1 MKMSSARGIP
11 VFLALVLLAGT
22 SAAQEPSP
30 TDRERDIAAFRS
42 AFLDRDIS
50 FGAEARAEAEARLSA
65 LAAAPD
71 LDDDAFEVGLAR
83 IVALADNGHSV
94 LIAGPRSGRNRRV
107 AIRLEPFGESFHV
120 LRARAEH
127 ADLLGAR
134 LVAIDGRPV
143 DAARDAARTL
153 FGGTPGLRDRS
164 VSVILESPSQLR
176 ALGISPD
183 AQTAAYTFRTND
195 GRLVERRLTAEDIGA
210 NRATVRRNFYPEMRA
225 EEEGWVTALPA
236 DSAPWSLRDP
246 SDPFR
251 WREEPAVDGIVVDMR
266 QMLDAA
272 DQPIAA
278 FLAEVEAAITATGP
292 RNLVLDLRMN
302 GGGDLTKARDFM
314 QGLPA
319 RVPGRIFVLTSP
331 WTFSASISSLGYLE
345 QAAPDRVIIVGEEV
359 GDRLMFFAEG
369 GPAILPASGIRLG
382 AATQR
387 HDYRDG
393 CRAFT
398 DCHHW
403 VVRFPIAVP
412 HLRPD
417 IEAPW
422 TIGDYLAGRD
432 PGMAAVMAAVGSE
445 EAGR

>member
-1 MKMSSARGIP
+1 MSLLRGFSA
-11 VFLALVLLAGT
+11 LLGLLLLPAA
-22 SAAQEPSP
+22 SFAQEPSP

-42 AFLDRDIS
+42 VFMERDIS
-50 FGAEARAEAEARLSA
+50 YGAEARAEAEARLAA
-65 LAAAPD
+65 LAAATD

-94 LIAGPRSGRNRRV
+94 LVAGPRSGRNRRIGV
-107 AIRLEPFGESFHV
+107 RLEPFGTSFHV

-134 LVAIDGRPV
+134 LVAVDGRPV
-143 DAARDAARTL
+143 DEARDAARTL
-153 FGGTPGLRDRS
+153 FGGTPSLRDRS

-176 ALGISPD
+176 VLGISPD
-183 AQTAAYTFRTND
+183 AQAADYTFQTVD
-195 GRLVERRLTAEDIGA
+195 GRLVERRLIAEDIGA
-210 NRATVRRNFYPEMRA
+210 NRGTVRRNFYPEMRS
-225 EEEGWVTALPA
+225 EEEGWVAALPVDA
-236 DSAPWSLRDP
+236 APWSLKDP

-251 WREEPAVDGIVVDMR
+251 WRQEPAIDGLVVDLR

-278 FLAEVEAAITATGP
+278 FLAEVEATIAATSP

-314 QGLPA
+314 KGLPA

-345 QAAPDRVIIVGEEV
+345 QAAPDRVTIVGEEV

-369 GPAILPASGIRLG
+369 PPAFLPASGIRLG

-387 HDYRDG
+387 HDYQDG

-412 HLRPD
+412 HLSPD

-422 TIGDYLAGRD
+422 TVEDYLAGRD
-432 PGMAAVMAAVGSE
+432 PGMAAVMTAVGSAG
-445 EAGR
+445 AGR

>member
-1 MKMSSARGIP
+1 MQMSPLRGLP
-11 VFLALVLLAGT
+11 VLLGLLLLAGA
-22 SAAQEPSP
+22 SAAQEPP
-30 TDRERDIAAFRS
+30 IDRDRDIAAFRS
-42 AFLDRDIS
+42 FFLERDIAY
-50 FGAEARAEAEARLSA
+50 GAEARAEAEARLIA
-65 LAAAPD
+65 LASAPD
-71 LDDDAFEVGLAR
+71 LDDDAFEVGLAQ

-94 LIAGPRSGRNRRV
+94 LVAGPRSGRNRRIAV
-107 AIRLEPFGESFHV
+107 RLEPFGESFHV
-120 LRARAEH
+120 LRARGEH
-127 ADLLGAR
+127 SDLLGAR
-134 LVAIDGRPV
+134 LVAIAGRPV
-143 DAARDAARTL
+143 DEVRDAARTL
-153 FGGTPGLRDRS
+153 FGGTPSLRDRS
-164 VSVILESPSQLR
+164 VSVIMESPSQLR

-183 AQTAAYTFRTND
+183 AQAADYTFQTAD
-195 GRLVERRLTAEDIGA
+195 GRLVERRMTAEDIGS
-210 NRATVRRNFYPEMRA
+210 NRGTVRRNFYPEMRN
-225 EEEGWVTALPA
+225 EEVGWVAALPA
-236 DSAPWSLRDP
+236 ASAPWSLRDP

-251 WREEPAVDGIVVDMR
+251 WREEPAVDGLVVDLR
-266 QMLDAA
+266 QMLDAT

-278 FLAEVEAAITATGP
+278 FLAEVEATITAVGP

-302 GGGDLTKARDFM
+302 GGGDLTKAREFM
-314 QGLPA
+314 QGLPT

-369 GPAILPASGIRLG
+369 GPAFLPVSGSWVG

-387 HDYRDG
+387 HDYQDG
-393 CRAFT
+393 CRAFS

-422 TIGDYLAGRD
+422 TIEDYLAGRD
-432 PGMAAVMAAVGSE
+432 PGMAAVVAAVGSAG
-445 EAGR
+445 AGR